1 MVFAYQEITVPTG
14 VEPLVA
20 ATGLAASG
28 LFSTYIVYE
37 AVDGWSVAGGVAAEV
52 VLKPD
57 TVRCTKDGTTV
68 ERPWQGDPL
77 AQVREFLD
85 GLRLADWRAY
95 GWSAFELA
103 YAVAGRPVGDDVLL
117 HLVVPRTET
126 RLSGSHALVRGLDP
140 QEMALVEKTLA
151 GLEPEADT
159 GHRPVAVDIE
169 AGADAYRA
177 SVATVVDRIRAG
189 RLQKAVVSRT
199 VPVTCDIDLPASYLA
214 GRRANTPARSFLL
227 NMGGLQAL
235 GFSPETVVEVGPD
248 GTVSSQPL
256 AGTRAL
262 TGDAD
267 EDRRLR
273 ENLLADPKEL
283 HEHAIS
289 VKVAVDELAGPC
301 EPETV
306 VVQEYMA
313 VKERGSV
320 QHLASRVVGRMAPES
335 GPWDAFAAVFPA
347 VTASGVPK
355 HPAYDAISA
364 VEPRPRGLYAGTV
377 MTVAQDGS
385 MDAAL
390 ALRSVF
396 RRNGETWLQAGAGIV
411 ERSLPER
418 ELEETRE
425 KLRCVAG
432 CLVARP
438 IERAAVAPEET
449 PEKRL
454 CV

>member
-1 MVFAYQEITVPTG
+1 MVLPYQEKTVRTS

-20 ATGLAASG
+20 ATALAASG
-28 LFSTYIVYE
+28 LFSTYVVYE
-37 AVDGWSVAGGVAAEV
+37 AADGWSVAGGTAAEV

-68 ERPWQGDPL
+68 ERPWRGDPL
-77 AQVREFLD
+77 ARVREFLD
-85 GLRLADWRAY
+85 GLDLAGWRAY

-103 YAVAGRPVGDDVLL
+103 YAVAGRPVDNDVLL

-126 RLSGSHALVRGLDP
+126 RLSGNHAVVRGLDP
-140 QEMALVEKTLA
+140 QETALVEKTLA
-151 GLEPEADT
+151 GLEPVADT
-159 GHRPVAVDIE
+159 PGRPVHVDIE
-169 AGADAYRA
+169 AGADAYRD
-177 SVATVVDRIRAG
+177 SVSTVVERIRAG
-189 RLQKAVVSRT
+189 DLQKAVVSRI
-199 VPVTCDIDLPASYLA
+199 VPVTSDIDFPASYLA
-214 GRRANTPARSFLL
+214 GRRANTPARSYLL
-227 NMGGLQAL
+227 NMGGVQAL
-235 GFSPETVVEVGPD
+235 GFSPETVVEVGAD

-289 VKVAVDELAGPC
+289 VKVAVDELTGPC
-301 EPETV
+301 KPETV
-306 VVQEYMA
+306 VVQEYM
-313 VKERGSV
+313 VIKERGSV
-320 QHLASRVVGRMAPES
+320 QHLASRVVGRMPRQAS
-335 GPWDAFAAVFPA
+335 PWDAFAAVFPA

-355 HPAYDAISA
+355 HPAYDVISA
-364 VEPRPRGLYAGTV
+364 VEPRERGLYAGTV
-377 MTVAQDGS
+377 MTLAQDGS

-396 RRNGETWLQAGAGIV
+396 RSNGETWLQAGAGIV
-411 ERSLPER
+411 GQSVPER

-432 CLVARP
+432 CLVAP
-438 IERAAVAPEET
+438 GSERGAQAPDAA
-449 PEKRL
+449 PEKRPY
-454 CV
+454 V

>member
-1 MVFAYQEITVPTG
+1 M
-14 VEPLVA
+14 VA
-20 ATGLAASG
+20 ATGLVASG
-28 LFSTYIVYE
+28 LFSTYVVYE
-37 AVDGWSVAGGVAAEV
+37 SADGWSVAGGIAAEV
-52 VLKPD
+52 ILKPD
-57 TVRCTKDGTTV
+57 TVRCTKDGVTV

-77 AQVREFLD
+77 AQVREFLE
-85 GLRLADWRAY
+85 GLELADWRAY

-126 RLSGSHALVRGLDP
+126 RLSGNHALVRGLDP
-140 QEMALVEKTLA
+140 QEMALVEKTLT
-151 GLEPEADT
+151 GLEPEEDT
-159 GHRPVAVDIE
+159 RYRPVVVDVE
-169 AGADAYRA
+169 VGADAYRA
-177 SVATVVDRIRAG
+177 SVDTVLARIRAG
-189 RLQKAVVSRT
+189 ELQKAVVSRT
-199 VPVTCDIDLPASYLA
+199 VPVTSDIDLPASYLA
-214 GRRANTPARSFLL
+214 GRRANTPARSYLL

-235 GFSPETVVEVGPD
+235 GFSPETVVEVEAG
-248 GTVSSQPL
+248 GAVSSQPL

-301 EPETV
+301 KPETV
-306 VVQEYMA
+306 VVQEYM
-313 VKERGSV
+313 VIKERGSV
-320 QHLASRVVGRMAPES
+320 QHLASRVVGRMLREAS
-335 GPWDAFAAVFPA
+335 PWTAFAAVFPA

-355 HPAYDAISA
+355 HSAYDAIAA
-364 VEPRPRGLYAGTV
+364 VEPRHRGLYAGTV

-411 ERSLPER
+411 EQSVPER

-432 CLVARP
+432 SLLAPPAEREAVARGD
-438 IERAAVAPEET
+438 APQ
-449 PEKRL
+449 KHL
-454 CV
+454 YV

>member
-1 MVFAYQEITVPTG
+1 MRTT

-28 LFSTYIVYE
+28 LFATYVVYE
-37 AVDGWSVAGGVAAEV
+37 APDAWSVAGGVAAEV
-52 VLKPD
+52 ILKPD
-57 TVRCTKDGTTV
+57 TVRCTKGGETV
-68 ERPWQGDPL
+68 ERPWHGDPL
-77 AQVREFLD
+77 APVREFLD
-85 GLRLADWRAY
+85 SLELADWRAY

-103 YAVAGRPVGDDVLL
+103 YAVAGRPVRHDVLL
-117 HLVVPRTET
+117 HLVVPRTEV
-126 RLSGSHALVRGLDP
+126 RLSGHQALLRGLDP
-140 QEMALVEKTLA
+140 QEIALVAKVLA
-151 GLEPEADT
+151 GLERVPDTRGRPVDVNIEDGADT
-159 GHRPVAVDIE
+159 
-169 AGADAYRA
+169 YRA
-177 SVATVVDRIRAG
+177 SVGSVVDRIRAG
-189 RLQKAVVSRT
+189 HLQKAVVSRI
-199 VPVTCDIDLPASYLA
+199 VPVTADIDLPASYLA
-214 GRRANTPARSFLL
+214 GRRANTPARSYLL

-235 GFSPETVVEVGPD
+235 GFSPETVVEVGAD
-248 GTVSSQPL
+248 GTVASQPL

-273 ENLLADPKEL
+273 EHLLADPKEL

-306 VVQEYMA
+306 VVQEYM
-313 VKERGSV
+313 VIKERGSV
-320 QHLASRVVGRMAPES
+320 QHLASKVVGRMAGDV

-355 HPAYDAISA
+355 HAAYDVISA
-364 VEPRPRGLYAGTV
+364 FEPRERGPYAGTV
-377 MTVAQDGS
+377 MTVGQDGS

-396 RRNGETWLQAGAGIV
+396 RRDGECWLQAGAGIV
-411 ERSLPER
+411 GQSVPER

-425 KLRCVAG
+425 KLRCVADS
-432 CLVARP
+432 LVACAT
-438 IERAAVAPEET
+438 EYGAVTQVAAS
-449 PEKRL
+449 EKRR
-454 CV
+454 

>member
-1 MVFAYQEITVPTG
+1 MDLSYHSATVRTA

-28 LFSTYIVYE
+28 LFATYVVYE
-37 AVDGWSVAGGVAAEV
+37 APDAWSVAGGVAAEV

-57 TVRCTKDGTTV
+57 TVRCTKGDVSV
-68 ERPWQGDPL
+68 ERPWRGDPL

-85 GLRLADWRAY
+85 SLELADWRAY

-103 YAVAGRPVGDDVLL
+103 YAVAGRSVDGDVLL
-117 HLVVPRTET
+117 HLIVPRTEV
-126 RLSGSHALVRGLDP
+126 RLSGSQAFVRGLDP
-140 QEMALVEKTLA
+140 QEIALVEKILA
-151 GLEPEADT
+151 GLEPVPDARV
-159 GHRPVAVDIE
+159 RPVDVDIE

-177 SVATVVDRIRAG
+177 SVASVVDRIHAG
-189 RLQKAVVSRT
+189 ELQKAVVSRI
-199 VPVTCDIDLPASYLA
+199 VPVTADIDLPASYLA
-214 GRRANTPARSFLL
+214 GRRANTPARSYLL
-227 NMGGLQAL
+227 NMGDLQAL
-235 GFSPETVVEVGPD
+235 GFSPETVVEVGCD
-248 GTVSSQPL
+248 GTVASQPL

-273 ENLLADPKEL
+273 EHLLADPKEL

-306 VVQEYMA
+306 VVQEYM
-313 VKERGSV
+313 VIKERGSV
-320 QHLASRVVGRMAPES
+320 QHLASKVVGRMSRDA

-355 HPAYDAISA
+355 CAAYDVITA
-364 VEPRPRGLYAGTV
+364 VEPRQRGPYAGTV
-377 MTVAQDGS
+377 MTVGQDGS

-396 RRNGETWLQAGAGIV
+396 RRNGESWLQAGAGIV
-411 ERSLPER
+411 EQSVPER

-425 KLRCVAG
+425 KLRCVADS
-432 CLVARP
+432 LVARAT
-438 IERAAVAPEET
+438 EHRVVTQAAASEM
-449 PEKRL
+449 RR
-454 CV
+454 

>member
-1 MVFAYQEITVPTG
+1 MVFSYQEKTVRTG

-28 LFSTYIVYE
+28 LFSTYVVYE
-37 AVDGWSVAGGVAAEV
+37 AADGWSVAGGTAAEV
-52 VLKPD
+52 ILKPD
-57 TVRCTKDGTTV
+57 TVQWTKDGITV
-68 ERPWQGDPL
+68 ERPWRGDPL

-85 GLRLADWRAY
+85 GLDLADWRAY

-103 YAVAGRPVGDDVLL
+103 YAVAGRPVDNDVLL
-117 HLVVPRTET
+117 HLVVPRTEA
-126 RLSGSHALVRGLDP
+126 RLSANHAVVRGLDA
-140 QEMALVEKTLA
+140 QEMALAEKTLA
-151 GLEPEADT
+151 GLEPVAET
-159 GHRPVAVDIE
+159 RGRPVRVDIE
-169 AGADAYRA
+169 AGADAYRD
-177 SVATVVDRIRAG
+177 SVTTVVERIRAG
-189 RLQKAVVSRT
+189 ELQKAVVSRI
-199 VPVTCDIDLPASYLA
+199 VPVTSDIDLPASYLA
-214 GRRANTPARSFLL
+214 GRRANTPARSYLL
-227 NMGGLQAL
+227 NMGGMQAL
-235 GFSPETVVEVGPD
+235 GFSPETVVEVEPD

-301 EPETV
+301 KPDTV
-306 VVQEYMA
+306 VVQEYM
-313 VKERGSV
+313 VIKERGSV
-320 QHLASRVVGRMAPES
+320 QHLASRVVGRMPQQAS
-335 GPWDAFAAVFPA
+335 PWDAFAAVFPA

-364 VEPRPRGLYAGTV
+364 VEPRERGLYAGTV
-377 MTVAQDGS
+377 MTLAQDGS

-396 RRNGETWLQAGAGIV
+396 RRNGEIWLQAGAGIV
-411 ERSLPER
+411 EHSLPER

-425 KLRCVAG
+425 KLRCVAS
-432 CLVARP
+432 CLVAP
-438 IERAAVAPEET
+438 ATERAAQVPDAAPD
-449 PEKRL
+449 KRL
-454 CV
+454 YV

>member
-1 MVFAYQEITVPTG
+1 MVFPYQKNTVPIG

-20 ATGLAASG
+20 ATGLVASG
-28 LFSTYIVYE
+28 LFSTYVVYE
-37 AVDGWSVAGGVAAEV
+37 SADGWSVAGGVAAEV
-52 VLKPD
+52 ILKPD
-57 TVRCTKDGTTV
+57 SVRCTKDGTTV
-68 ERPWQGDPL
+68 ERPWRGDPL
-77 AQVREFLD
+77 TQVREFLD
-85 GLRLADWRAY
+85 GLEVADWRAY

-103 YAVAGRPVGDDVLL
+103 YAVAGRPVGNDVLL
-117 HLVVPRTET
+117 HLVVPRTEI
-126 RLSGSHALVRGLDP
+126 RLSGDQAHVRGLDP
-140 QEMALVEKTLA
+140 QETALVEKTLT
-151 GLEPEADT
+151 GLEPEAPT
-159 GHRPVAVDIE
+159 GHRPVVVDIE

-177 SVATVVDRIRAG
+177 SVTTVVDRIRAG

-199 VPVTCDIDLPASYLA
+199 IPVTSDIDFPASYLA
-214 GRRANTPARSFLL
+214 GRRANTPARSYLL

-235 GFSPETVVEVGPD
+235 GFSPETVVEVEPD

-301 EPETV
+301 KPETV
-306 VVQEYMA
+306 VVQEYM
-313 VKERGSV
+313 VIKERGSV
-320 QHLASRVVGRMAPES
+320 QHLASRVVGRMPREA

-364 VEPRPRGLYAGTV
+364 VEPRHRGLYAGTV

-396 RRNGETWLQAGAGIV
+396 RQNGETWLQAGAGIV
-411 ERSLPER
+411 EQSVPER

-432 CLVARP
+432 SLVALAA
-438 IERAAVAPEET
+438 ECAAVAPDEA

-454 CV
+454 YV

>member
-1 MVFAYQEITVPTG
+1 MGFPYQTKAVRTS

-20 ATGLAASG
+20 ATALAASG
-28 LFSTYIVYE
+28 LFSTYVLYE
-37 AVDGWSVAGGVAAEV
+37 TEDGWSVAGGIAAEV
-52 VLKPD
+52 ILKPD

-68 ERPWQGDPL
+68 ERPWRGDPL
-77 AQVREFLD
+77 AQVRAFFD
-85 GLRLADWRAY
+85 GLDLADWRAY

-103 YAVAGRPVGDDVLL
+103 YAVAGRPVGNDVLL

-126 RLSGSHALVRGLDP
+126 RLSGDHAVVRGLDP
-140 QEMALVEKTLA
+140 QEMALVEKTLT
-151 GLEPEADT
+151 GLEPVTDAR
-159 GHRPVAVDIE
+159 GLPVRVDIE
-169 AGADAYRA
+169 AGAGAYRD
-177 SVATVVDRIRAG
+177 SVTTVVERIRAG
-189 RLQKAVVSRT
+189 LLQKAVVSRI
-199 VPVTCDIDLPASYLA
+199 VPVTSDVDFPATYLA
-214 GRRANTPARSFLL
+214 GRRANTPARSYLL
-227 NMGGLQAL
+227 NMAGIQAL

-301 EPETV
+301 TPETV
-306 VVQEYMA
+306 VVQEYM
-313 VKERGSV
+313 VIKERGSV
-320 QHLASRVVGRMAPES
+320 QHLASRVVGRMSRQA

-355 HPAYDAISA
+355 YPAYDAISA
-364 VEPRPRGLYAGTV
+364 VEPRERGLYAGTV
-377 MTVAQDGS
+377 MTLAQDGS

-396 RRNGETWLQAGAGIV
+396 RKNGETWLQAGAGIV
-411 ERSLPER
+411 EQSVPER

-432 CLVARP
+432 CLVAP
-438 IERAAVAPEET
+438 AAESEARASDAAPD
-449 PEKRL
+449 KRL
-454 CV
+454 YV